1 MNSWKHIS
9 FLGKKLYIVARMA
22 SFLPHFYINLL
33 AISEEDMPH
42 KKEKKKAAESNK
54 EYFFKHST
62 AQNESKVLY
71 HLSGVVRSK

>member
-1 MNSWKHIS
+1 
-9 FLGKKLYIVARMA
+9 
-22 SFLPHFYINLL
+22 
-33 AISEEDMPH
+33 MPH